1 VDNLTQNP
9 VAEKVMSDEGLT
21 DREIFFQVL
30 KDFLLKSTIIYA
42 IAVTVIVLIGRWY
55 PTVGLLLAALFVGNA
70 TFQVLQNLKLFGL
83 WMYSIIRRSPVR
95 WYITM
100 TQGIRWLQTITLLVY
115 CFYLY
120 RVFFKI

>member
-9 VAEKVMSDEGLT
+9 VAEKVMLAEGLT

-30 KDFLLKSTIIYA
+30 KDFLLKSIIIYS
-42 IAVTVIVLIGRWY
+42 IAVTAIVLIGRWY

-70 TFQVLQNLKLFGL
+70 TFQVLQNLKLFGR
-83 WMYSIIRRSPVR
+83 WMYSTIRRSPVS

-120 RVFFKI
+120 RAFLKN

>member
-1 VDNLTQNP
+1 
-9 VAEKVMSDEGLT
+9 MSAEGLS

-30 KDFLLKSTIIYA
+30 KGFLLKSVIIYS
-42 IAVTVIVLIGRWY
+42 IAVTVILLIGRWY

-83 WMYSIIRRSPVR
+83 WMYSTIGRSPVS

-100 TQGIRWLQTITLLVY
+100 TQGIRWLQTMTLFVY

-120 RVFFKI
+120 KVFFKI